1 MPMLMRI
8 TKISMIIAATFVEFQ
23 NEFELL
29 NDGWNKKVVEANTI
43 LRKVI
48 CTAKILIRVI
58 FLI

>member
-23 NEFELL
+23 NEFELP